1 MKFLTDQFEEVP
13 IESGRQPWLFADLRA
28 DMRAKAVWY
37 YGAQRQGRLDCLRM
51 LMSDGSLCTVL
62 YRLMRALRR
71 MRLGPA
77 AAAVYKLNAFLT
89 RAVIGRGAEFG
100 PGLIILHSVGVIVN
114 TAVRGGENVILEGG
128 VTLGAEKKQ
137 SPTLGDN
144 VFIGGGAKVIG
155 GVRLGNGARIG
166 ANAVVVEDVPEGAT
180 AVGIPARVV
189 RVRGGEHSDSP
200 PRHQGT
206 KDGESG

>member
-1 MKFLTDQFEEVP
+1 MKFLTDQFEEVH
-13 IESGRQPWLFADLRA
+13 IELRRPWLFPDLRA
-28 DMRAKAVWY
+28 DLLAKAVWY
-37 YGAQRQGRLDCLRM
+37 YGPRRTGRLDCLRM

-71 MRLGPA
+71 WRLGPPA
-77 AAAVYKLNAFLT
+77 AVVYKLNALLT

-100 PGLIILHSVGVIVN
+100 PGLVILHSVGVIVN
-114 TAVRGGENVILEGG
+114 TSVRAGGNVILEGS

-155 GVRLGNGARIG
+155 GVRLGNRARIG
-166 ANAVVVEDVPEGAT
+166 ANAVVISDVPDGAT
-180 AVGIPARVV
+180 AVGIPAKVV
-189 RVRGGEHSDSP
+189 RVR
-200 PRHQGT
+200 QAN
-206 KDGESG
+206 DGMASNE

>member
-13 IESGRQPWLFADLRA
+13 IENGRRPWLFPDLCA

-37 YGAQRQGRLDCLRM
+37 YGAQHQGRLDCLRM

-62 YRLMRALRR
+62 YRLMRASRR
-71 MRLGPA
+71 MRLGPLA
-77 AAAVYKLNAFLT
+77 ALMYKLNAFLT

-100 PGLIILHSVGVIVN
+100 PGLIILHSVGLIVN
-114 TAVRGGENVILEGG
+114 TSVRGGANVILEGG

-144 VFIGGGAKVIG
+144 VFLGAGAKVIG
-155 GVRLGNGARIG
+155 GVRVGNRARIG

-180 AVGIPARVV
+180 VVGIPARVV
-189 RVRGGEHSDSP
+189 RVRGANEADSP
-200 PRHQGT
+200 PGHQDTRNGGL
-206 KDGESG
+206 D

>member
-1 MKFLTDQFEEVP
+1 MKFLTDQFEELP
-13 IESGRQPWLFADLRA
+13 IEGGRRAWLFPDLRA
-28 DMRAKAVWY
+28 DLCAKAVWY
-37 YGAQRQGRLDCLRM
+37 YGARPPGRLDCLRM

-71 MRLGPA
+71 MHLGPLA
-77 AAAVYKLNAFLT
+77 AVVYKLNALLT

-100 PGLIILHSVGVIVN
+100 PGLVILHSVGLIVN
-114 TAVRGGENVILEGG
+114 TAVRAGENVILEGG
-128 VTLGAEKKQ
+128 ATLGAEKKQ

-180 AVGIPARVV
+180 AVGVPARVV
-189 RVRGGEHSDSP
+189 RFRGAEE
-200 PRHQGT
+200 T
-206 KDGESG
+206 KKPL